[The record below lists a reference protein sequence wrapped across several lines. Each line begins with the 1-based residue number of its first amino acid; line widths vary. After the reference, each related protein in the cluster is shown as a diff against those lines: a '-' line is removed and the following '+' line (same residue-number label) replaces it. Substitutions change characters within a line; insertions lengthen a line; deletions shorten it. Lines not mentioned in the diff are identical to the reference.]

1 MKENIAELSR
11 GWCIV
16 EKSERREKQRN
27 KRQAMMMGILTLGN
41 LIIPAINLM
50 IENYKKDNTINHKM
64 KSYFNNA
71 KKETKETRRI
81 MTAMEEQIEN
91 IKEMLQDDKDIVEIM
106 SETQYHHGLLDQLG
120 MTDKESIVMKTLF
133 SFALKEY
140 SRMNLTEENL
150 NQEGLPGFNL
160 PHDTYSLNIKV
171 IKNEQQRCNNTNI
184 TISARA
190 IIPSEECLEIV
201 AESNE
206 VLKLRTKDG
215 YCATTGS
222 NRLLLKDGTWFAP
235 GNFLVGT
242 CNTSA
247 MNIESNKNNI
257 LLSPKDQGEAKVTCG
272 KESYYFTTRNHSYF
286 LTQPP
291 CSAIFRS
298 VENRKSSKK
307 NDYFARRTKMVS
319 STGKELRYM
328 LEKQDSIIFYPFEV
342 KNKNS
347 TIDLNTRKKE
357 AKVLLEAINRSDDM
371 ETPEKD
377 DDFLNG
383 NAVIGMLLGGAMV
396 IAVAVAY
403 MKFIYRI
410 KNVEE
415 TNGLTYLSNEEDEGE
430 EGIAMALIKTEDELT
445 TRNTSNV
452 KIENNELEN
461 TNFIMTD
468 KEESTTVKG
477 ELMTNN
483 FEKED
488 EEENE
493 PWLEAID
500 KIKIRKEDGCY
511 EDLMAEIREEW
522 KRRNNK

>member
-1 MKENIAELSR
+1 M
-11 GWCIV
+11 
-16 EKSERREKQRN
+16 
-27 KRQAMMMGILTLGN
+27 
-41 LIIPAINLM
+41 
-50 IENYKKDNTINHKM
+50 
-64 KSYFNNA
+64 
-71 KKETKETRRI
+71 
-81 MTAMEEQIEN
+81 
-91 IKEMLQDDKDIVEIM
+91 
-106 SETQYHHGLLDQLG
+106 
-120 MTDKESIVMKTLF
+120 
-133 SFALKEY
+133 
-140 SRMNLTEENL
+140 
-150 NQEGLPGFNL
+150 
-160 PHDTYSLNIKV
+160 
-171 IKNEQQRCNNTNI
+171 
-184 TISARA
+184 
-190 IIPSEECLEIV
+190 
-201 AESNE
+201 
-206 VLKLRTKDG
+206 
-215 YCATTGS
+215 
-222 NRLLLKDGTWFAP
+222 
-235 GNFLVGT
+235 
-242 CNTSA
+242 
-247 MNIESNKNNI
+247 
-257 LLSPKDQGEAKVTCG
+257 
-272 KESYYFTTRNHSYF
+272 
-286 LTQPP
+286 
-291 CSAIFRS
+291 
-298 VENRKSSKK
+298 
-307 NDYFARRTKMVS
+307 
-319 STGKELRYM
+319 
-328 LEKQDSIIFYPFEV
+328 
-342 KNKNS
+342 
-347 TIDLNTRKKE
+347 
-357 AKVLLEAINRSDDM
+357 LLEAINRSDDM

-468 KEESTTVKG
+468 KEESTTVEG